1 MRNLLASLLLFSV
14 PAMAID
20 LQGHRGAR
28 GHLPE
33 NTLPAFAYAI
43 SLGVTTLELDVGVTR
58 DGVVVVHHDR
68 ALNPDLARSPD
79 GRWVKAPAPTILSL
93 TFEQL
98 RTYDVG
104 RLRPGSE
111 YSSRFKDQK
120 PLDGTR
126 IPKLADVLKLDA
138 KVRFNIETKISPEA
152 PQETLAP
159 EPFARALIAEVRK
172 AGVEKRTTIQS
183 FDWRTLKVVEREA
196 PLRMVLVQGVSSG
209 ERMDF
214 TIRKAVELGVAEV
227 RPVLAA
233 ASVARP
239 KGERAAARREH
250 WQKVAISAC
259 EQCGRNRI
267 PQVHEM
273 ISVGQIPTD
282 QASCKILLSP
292 RAALRFSEAC
302 RRIETAV
309 TVAAGP
315 EAGFNAAEEAAFLDA
330 GYVPARLGARVLR
343 TETAALA
350 ALAALNALRGDF

>member
-1 MRNLLASLLLFSV
+1 MPRFYIDAPLRAGSSCALPEEAAHHALHVLRLRGGDEVTLFNGRGGEYAGRIASLGKRELL
-14 PAMAID
+14 I
-20 LQGHRGAR
+20 
-28 GHLPE
+28 
-33 NTLPAFAYAI
+33 
-43 SLGVTTLELDVGVTR
+43 
-58 DGVVVVHHDR
+58 
-68 ALNPDLARSPD
+68 
-79 GRWVKAPAPTILSL
+79 
-93 TFEQL
+93 
-98 RTYDVG
+98 
-104 RLRPGSE
+104 
-111 YSSRFKDQK
+111 
-120 PLDGTR
+120 
-126 IPKLADVLKLDA
+126 DVLQH
-138 KVRFNIETKISPEA
+138 RE
-152 PQETLAP
+152 
-159 EPFARALIAEVRK
+159 
-172 AGVEKRTTIQS
+172 
-183 FDWRTLKVVEREA
+183 VEREA

-267 PQVHEM
+267 PQVHEVT
-273 ISVGQIPTD
+273 SVEQILTD
-282 QASCKILLSP
+282 QPSYKILLSP
-292 RAALRFSEAC
+292 RAELRFSEAC

-309 TVAAGP
+309 TIAAGP

-330 GYVPARLGARVLR
+330 GYVPAKLGARVLR